1 MNILKFENFINEA
14 IELPI
19 VDFVIDKDGNVYN
32 GKFNNLVKG
41 YKQITKISSKDETT
55 KKVSSKNTITGI
67 LGANKKNYIAGV
79 DKNGS
84 LVTPYKNLDSNGYLI
99 DDNGNFVKMSLDVAN
114 YLNIKDGKWSKDF
127 DYSDLLSSDPTG
139 WVNFKVDM
147 EILKRVK
154 RYSSGLGMGKK
165 GHDSFIGKLEDLNSI
180 NYIKNQKRTIQNIQ
194 REMSIIMLLHYIEE
208 IKDFF
213 TPSAAGFLFESFIGG
228 LLPNAKVVSD
238 NTAADIV
245 SEGKEYQIKT
255 LDAHNLPSFE
265 FVMKSTPEGNSFL
278 DHYVIC
284 FKYPGRIEIYIIDGD
299 ENSKNYCGN
308 FITSGN
314 KSSYTKVKSSYLSPY
329 VVDLLDI
336 DNNIDKISNG
346 LKSVLNVLY
355 SQLSDFQYNV
365 ETIVSGVN
373 KEGKLIDN
381 EEFDRYSDLA
391 KSNASSM
398 RNELENLISHY
409 KGNI

>member
-1 MNILKFENFINEA
+1 
-14 IELPI
+14 
-19 VDFVIDKDGNVYN
+19 
-32 GKFNNLVKG
+32 
-41 YKQITKISSKDETT
+41 
-55 KKVSSKNTITGI
+55 
-67 LGANKKNYIAGV
+67 
-79 DKNGS
+79 
-84 LVTPYKNLDSNGYLI
+84 
-99 DDNGNFVKMSLDVAN
+99 
-114 YLNIKDGKWSKDF
+114 
-127 DYSDLLSSDPTG
+127 
-139 WVNFKVDM
+139 
-147 EILKRVK
+147 
-154 RYSSGLGMGKK
+154 
-165 GHDSFIGKLEDLNSI
+165 
-180 NYIKNQKRTIQNIQ
+180 
-194 REMSIIMLLHYIEE
+194 
-208 IKDFF
+208 
-213 TPSAAGFLFESFIGG
+213 
-228 LLPNAKVVSD
+228 
-238 NTAADIV
+238 
-245 SEGKEYQIKT
+245 
-255 LDAHNLPSFE
+255 
-265 FVMKSTPEGNSFL
+265 MKSTPEGNSFL